1 MNRQSTHPLRL
12 EPGQIWGNH
21 YEIRRLVA
29 RGSVT
34 EVYRAFAPA
43 LKTEIALKIMTFRPE
58 DAGRSAGLHE
68 RFFEALR
75 ACAGLEHPNIG
86 RIFDYGEIE
95 GRYYIAMEYIE
106 GTALRDVLSERR
118 SGLPE
123 ERALDIF
130 QQVADAVAY
139 AHSKGV
145 VHQDIRPGNVIL
157 ADGGARPVVIDFGMM
172 GVLSGDEQST
182 AEYSPR
188 APLYMSPEQA
198 SGGEVGPAADIYSL
212 GILLYEMVTG
222 DVPFKGTSATRVLVQ
237 HLQQEPR
244 LPSDLNI
251 QVDLA
256 VETAIMRALA
266 KRPEDRF
273 ESPLSMIELIR
284 RTPDPQEFD
293 TVTLHTDNLQD
304 FRQRA
309 AAAARPVSGPPPEKV
324 LPPSGG
330 TPRLSARSFSFGV
343 LVGAL
348 LVLLTL
354 IVIVGVLLS
363 QMGG

>member
-12 EPGQIWGNH
+12 EVGQIWGNH
-21 YEIRRLVA
+21 YEIRRLLA

-34 EVYRAFAPA
+34 EVYRAFSPT
-43 LKTEIALKIMTFRPE
+43 LKSELALKIMTFRPE
-58 DAGRSAGLHE
+58 DDARKARLHDRFMEAMQACTGLS
-68 RFFEALR
+68 
-75 ACAGLEHPNIG
+75 HPNIG

-95 GRYYIAMEYIE
+95 GRYYIAMELIE
-106 GTALRDVLSERR
+106 GAVLRDVLSERR

-123 ERALDIF
+123 ERARHIF

-145 VHQDIRPGNVIL
+145 IHQDIRPGNIML
-157 ADGGARPVVIDFGMM
+157 ADDGERPVVIDFGMM

-198 SGGEVGPAADIYSL
+198 AGGTVGPASDVYSL

-222 DVPFKGTSATRVLVQ
+222 DVPFKGSSAARVLVQ

-251 QVDLA
+251 QVDVA

-273 ESPLSMIELIR
+273 DSPLSMVELIQH
-284 RTPDPQEFD
+284 TPDPQEFD
-293 TVTLHTDNLQD
+293 TVTLHRDSLQE
-304 FRQRA
+304 FRQRVA
-309 AAAARPVSGPPPEKV
+309 TVRKSSGPPPEMV
-324 LPPSGG
+324 SDNPDGM
-330 TPRLSARSFSFGV
+330 PRMSARSFSFGV
-343 LVGAL
+343 LVGVL
-348 LVLLTL
+348 LVLVMIALAVGLLLT
-354 IVIVGVLLS
+354 
-363 QMGG
+363 QGGG